1 MPRREAYSRRAAND
15 SARAPSADQGE
26 IHGREWLDLEGR
38 FLNCLGQTRE
48 VPVLHPQPSGAIVGI
63 NSPRE
68 GQSLLR
74 SSNNGRQMPHQTTC
88 PKCNGEHV
96 RAVTIWRVAPD
107 TDDVTN
113 SPQPVWTC
121 QALSCRHQWPRQA
134 DAEATRLQTKWKSEG
149 DKPCAHP
156 IQNLLDLSPGAT
168 GPVMGF
174 YYCGECGK
182 EIVRPY
188 KRW

>member
-1 MPRREAYSRRAAND
+1 MDLAGPLVEATTHLPLFSSVGLRNFLVYSPRRVVLPYGSTSHTKAHAYCN
-15 SARAPSADQGE
+15 PP
-26 IHGREWLDLEGR
+26 REW
-38 FLNCLGQTRE
+38 
-48 VPVLHPQPSGAIVGI
+48 P
-63 NSPRE
+63 
-68 GQSLLR
+68 
-74 SSNNGRQMPHQTTC
+74 MPAPTC

-96 RAVTIWRVAPD
+96 RAVTIWPVTPG
-107 TDDVTN
+107 TDDVAK
-113 SPQPVWTC
+113 SPQPVWAC
-121 QALSCRHQWPRQA
+121 QALSCRHQWARQA

-156 IQNLLDLSPGAT
+156 IQNLLDLSPGRT
-168 GPVMGF
+168 GPVMGL